1 MFSLVTGE
9 MNSSMMRG
17 MPNLPLNTLRTF
29 EAAARHASFKKAAAE
44 LNVTPTA
51 VSHQIRTL
59 EHYLRMRLFE
69 REARSVRL
77 TSAGE
82 ALLQPLTQSFRDIA
96 RAVTAVQAAGGRRS
110 VTLSSTVAFTARRLA
125 LAAGSFQS
133 MHPQWTLRL
142 HASNDVV
149 DLAGGEAD
157 AAIRYG
163 MERSEDMLVEPLLR
177 DTFAPVCSPSLRVRS
192 PRDLRQAPLI
202 HFDWGRAFRDRNPPS
217 WKRWAKLAGLP
228 ASSLEPELSFTDE
241 IHAVQATIAGQG
253 VGLLSSAL
261 ITDEIARGTLVQPF
275 GPMLKGYVYSL
286 VYPHAAAGS
295 PSIKALR
302 AWIQSWLQPM
312 LPAH

>member
-1 MFSLVTGE
+1 
-9 MNSSMMRG
+9 
-17 MPNLPLNTLRTF
+17 
-29 EAAARHASFKKAAAE
+29 
-44 LNVTPTA
+44 
-51 VSHQIRTL
+51 
-59 EHYLRMRLFE
+59 
-69 REARSVRL
+69 
-77 TSAGE
+77 
-82 ALLQPLTQSFRDIA
+82 
-96 RAVTAVQAAGGRRS
+96 VTAVQAAGGRRS
-110 VTLSSTVAFTARRLA
+110 ITLSSTVAFTARRLA